1 MKRHL
6 ILPFCLLLA
15 AAALTF
21 VLHGRPIGT
30 IRGAEME
37 QIIID
42 GVTYV
47 QNPFLDFT
55 YADKGRFLGRAVNDN
70 TTFRLYAVKGDPD
83 GQYLYRLWSWEGA
96 FYERRN

>member
-21 VLHGRPIGT
+21 VLHGRQIGT